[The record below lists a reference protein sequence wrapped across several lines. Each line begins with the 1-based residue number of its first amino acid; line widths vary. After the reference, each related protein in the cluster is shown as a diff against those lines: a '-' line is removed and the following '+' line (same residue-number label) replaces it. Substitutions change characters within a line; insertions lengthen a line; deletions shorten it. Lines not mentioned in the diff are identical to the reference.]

1 MRLMMIVDHGLCQA
15 KLWLSLVFFRLSLP
29 SLPRRPPPLPLP
41 RCGCGKGNNRQ
52 SKKKVVRR
60 IVLESAGAQKGERE
74 CAQAEWRVS
83 LVGWDI

>member
-1 MRLMMIVDHGLCQA
+1 MRLIVDRGSWIVPSKTVAQPG
-15 KLWLSLVFFRLSLP
+15 FFLACRC
-29 SLPRRPPPLPLP
+29 RRPLPFPLPLP

-60 IVLESAGAQKGERE
+60 IVLESAGAHKGERE